1 MSPRGY
7 LPTGIPSDRRLGIVA
22 LADDVLS
29 LIDHLGP
36 GQVVVLGHDWG
47 ASTAHEQVHRMPGR

>member
-1 MSPRGY
+1 M
-7 LPTGIPSDRRLGIVA
+7 VA